1 MVFYF
6 SGTGNSRFAAE
17 KVSGIINDDII
28 SINEIMKD
36 RRDAVFASDRPY
48 VFVLPVYAGR
58 MPRVVESCIGK
69 MKLGGNRKAYFIMTC
84 SETPYSSEKY
94 IVRLCRKKQLELK
107 GFDYVCMPQNYIA
120 MYDVPSHQGAIEIYR
135 RALPEIER
143 IAEKIKS
150 GQQFDH
156 KASGGMMSDIINPV
170 FYRTSVSAKGFHTTD
185 KCVGC
190 GECVKLCPLNN
201 IRLDG
206 GSPEWG
212 NNCTHCMA
220 CINGCPQRAIEYKKA
235 TMGKSRN
242 YNIGAEL
249 K

>member
-1 MVFYF
+1 MILYF

-17 KVSGIINDDII
+17 KIAAALNDEII
-28 SINEIMKD
+28 SINEIIKYKKT
-36 RRDAVFASDRPY
+36 AVFASDRPY

-58 MPRVVESCIGK
+58 MPRVVEECIRK
-69 MKLGGNRKAYFIMTC
+69 MELGGNRQVYFIMTC

-94 IVRLCRKKQLELK
+94 IRRLCRKKGLELK

-120 MYDVPSHQGAIEIYR
+120 MYEVPSHQGAVEIYR
-135 RALPEIER
+135 RALPEIGR
-143 IAEKIKS
+143 IAAAIKS

-190 GECVKLCPLNN
+190 GECAKLCPLNN

-206 GSPEWG
+206 GRPNWG
-212 NNCTHCMA
+212 NDCTHCMA
-220 CINGCPQRAIEYKKA
+220 CINGCPQQAIEYKKA
-235 TMGKSRN
+235 TVGKSRN
-242 YNIGAEL
+242 YNIGD
-249 K
+249 KI